1 MAEKKNPQAKA
12 HAPVAPV
19 VGEPVKAD
27 DGPAPGMLAQPELA
41 SGENQ
46 AKNYIA
52 TVLFSY
58 FLGSFGVDRFY
69 LGYVGLGVAKLLTL
83 GGFGVWAFV
92 DYVLATFGRER
103 AKDDPRPL
111 EGYAAYN
118 KVMKIIFWVLLGLQ
132 LLAIPLVILLLVF
145 AAVPSLQ
152 QNARDTSRKTD
163 MQVLASQLNTY
174 RAQYGS
180 YPSTAAFSLDAIFP
194 STESLSTLQQ
204 SDIMYQASPSGCDG
218 DSVPCTGFTIQT
230 KLESGEAVT
239 VRN

>member
-1 MAEKKNPQAKA
+1 MTTTSGPVPPQPA
-12 HAPVAPV
+12 HPQTAPTQ
-19 VGEPVKAD
+19 
-27 DGPAPGMLAQPELA
+27 AQPVP
-41 SGENQ
+41 GENP
-46 AKNYIA
+46 AKSYIA

-132 LLAIPLVILLLVF
+132 LLAIPLMILLLVF

-152 QNARDTSRKTD
+152 RNAREVSRKQD
-163 MQVLASQLNTY
+163 MAMVAEHLDMY
-174 RAQYGS
+174 RTQYGT
-180 YPSTAAFSLDAIFP
+180 YPPTASFDIQALWP
-194 STESLSTLQQ
+194 STESLSVLQQ
-204 SDIMYQASPSGCDG
+204 SDITYEASPAGCDG

-239 VRN
+239 IHE